1 VNRFCSKLI
10 VSLCSLLLLACT
22 DSDNY
27 APVTDI
33 SRMESIPKNGMHR
46 VAKGETL
53 YEIAWRFGLDYRYLA
68 VRNNIKPPYT
78 IKQNQIITL
87 RGRYSEQQKQN
98 NIASQESSVKPMT
111 AIPADFTRHEKEPNY
126 SASGWIWPVQGE
138 IIKPYSA
145 ANKGID
151 ISGHMGKPIYAAGAG
166 KVVYCG
172 AGLRGYGNLIII
184 KHNSLYLSAYAHNR
198 LTFVKEGE
206 WVKKGQKISEMGN
219 TGTDKT
225 MLHFE
230 IRRAGKPID
239 PLSLYPGKIA

>member
-1 VNRFCSKLI
+1 MVC
-10 VSLCSLLLLACT
+10 LCSLFLLSCT
-22 DSDNY
+22 DSDTY

-33 SRMESIPKNGMHR
+33 SHMESIPKNGMHR

-68 VRNNIKPPYT
+68 TRNNIKPPYT
-78 IKQNQIITL
+78 IKQNQMISL
-87 RGRYSEQQKQN
+87 RGHYAASRKQN
-98 NIASQESSVKPMT
+98 NVTPEEARVTTPVIKAQNN
-111 AIPADFTRHEKEPNY
+111 EKEPNY
-126 SASGWIWPVQGE
+126 SASGWIWPTHGT
-138 IIKPYSA
+138 IIKSYST
-145 ANKGID
+145 ANKGVD
-151 ISGHMGKPIYAAGAG
+151 ISGHSGEPVYAAGAG

-172 AGLRGYGNLIII
+172 YGLRGYGNLIII

-198 LTFVKEGE
+198 LAFVKEGE

-230 IRRAGKPID
+230 IRRAGRPID
-239 PLSLYPGKIA
+239 PLSLYSSKIG